1 MKGMKPEERTG
12 FNAKSF
18 RKGEDAYTIVSAVYW
33 VGAGK

>member
-1 MKGMKPEERTG
+1 MKGMKPDEGTG

-18 RKGEDAYTIVSAVYW
+18 RKGGDAYAIVSAVYW